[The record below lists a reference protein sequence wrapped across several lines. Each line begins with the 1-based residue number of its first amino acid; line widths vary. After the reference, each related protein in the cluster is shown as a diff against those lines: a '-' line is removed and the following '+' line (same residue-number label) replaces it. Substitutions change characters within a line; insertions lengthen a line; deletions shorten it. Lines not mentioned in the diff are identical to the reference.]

1 MKTTTAVTA
10 APDTFQP
17 SSRDHDARV
26 RDYLFDLNGYR
37 VLKGALSSEQV
48 ARINRWVDEHPPGK
62 PGEWIGDIE
71 TQTYQ
76 GHDGVN
82 YQNII
87 EGGDVFE
94 ECIDHPSWIDD
105 VRRYICTDSHAV
117 SINEAF
123 LNVRAK
129 GGFIGIHSGG
139 HIPGFPHLVRH
150 HTGAWM
156 VGQINILM
164 ALTDIGPGD
173 GPTTV
178 IPGSHK
184 SHEVHPALRAEG
196 DRAGKPQ
203 SHNDDVVAAEQLN
216 MMEVYLKAGDALM
229 FTDAICHGSAART
242 NPGHRRVMI
251 YRYSPHMMMTRFNYL
266 PSEELLGRL
275 TPSRRKIIE
284 PVAPRLRPGRV
295 YRSKA
300 T

>member
-1 MKTTTAVTA
+1 MQNTTSSSPSVHLSSNGSSA
-10 APDTFQP
+10 AASETD
-17 SSRDHDARV
+17 
-26 RDYLFDLNGYR
+26 DYLFDLLGYR
-37 VLKGALSSEQV
+37 VLKNALSADQLS
-48 ARINRWVDEHPPGK
+48 RINAWVDAHPPGK
-62 PGEWIGDIE
+62 PGEWIGDVE
-71 TQTYQ
+71 TQSYQ

-94 ECIDHPSWIDD
+94 ECINHPRWLPD
-105 VRRYICTDSHAV
+105 VRRYICTDSHGL

-123 LNVRAK
+123 LNVRGS

-139 HIPGFPHLVRH
+139 HVAGFPHVVRH
-150 HTGAWM
+150 HTGRWM

-178 IPGSHK
+178 VPGSHK
-184 SHEVHPALRAEG
+184 SHEVHPALRAVG
-196 DRAGKPQ
+196 DRKGKPE
-203 SHNDDVVAAEQLN
+203 SYNDDIVAAEQLG
-216 MMEVYLKAGDALM
+216 MIEVHLKAGDALM

-266 PSEELLGRL
+266 PSPELIARL
-275 TPSRRKIIE
+275 TPERRRIIE
-284 PVAPRLRPGRV
+284 PTPPRIRPGRV
-295 YRSKA
+295 IK
-300 T
+300 